1 MKATNSGDRAA
12 GVMRWFRRGGGDG
25 GSGVEGGDPR
35 DAADDGGHGAGEVRE
50 PEAIAPADVGTDA
63 AGEDAPSKD
72 AVDEDTHSKDADTA
86 NDALTANASRSI
98 DALNAK
104 LESVKKE
111 YDGAVGS
118 LLAAKGELAAKR
130 RESTVANAACEKL
143 KKRADELDA
152 QIKESELQ
160 YAEVRSNLRSREDAS
175 SELAR
180 VNTELDSRQR
190 ALEELNSKIA
200 EAASELDGIAQRR
213 KDAEAELKKFG
224 ELLQKT
230 RSMIKE
236 SNMASQ
242 AKPGG
247 GADVMRAASSMVAS
261 LNDRIDTADKEIAT
275 LRALLEKERREHTK
289 SKKRLKELAHD
300 DDAD

>member
-1 MKATNSGDRAA
+1 MKATNSGNRAA
-12 GVMRWFRRGGGDG
+12 GVMRWFRRGGDDD
-25 GSGVEGGDPR
+25 GSGVEGDDSHADKHDEGH
-35 DAADDGGHGAGEVRE
+35 DAQGIQETETA
-50 PEAIAPADVGTDA
+50 PPADAGTDA
-63 AGEDAPSKD
+63 LSEDEHP
-72 AVDEDTHSKDADTA
+72 KDADTA
-86 NDALTANASRSI
+86 IDARTVTASRSI

-152 QIKESELQ
+152 QIRESELQ

-213 KDAEAELKKFG
+213 KAAEAELKKFG

-236 SNMASQ
+236 SNKASQ

-261 LNDRIDTADKEIAT
+261 LNDRIDAADKEIAT

-289 SKKRLKELAHD
+289 SKKRLEELAHD